1 MSGFYEATWSD
12 TSTATS
18 GQMSGPAVPMVPP
31 GRNSSI
37 VRNIS
42 ATLLGEGEPDEPPI
56 LEELGINFSHICRK
70 TLMVLAPRRSKLDQE
85 VINDSDFAGPII
97 FCLVL
102 ATLLLLKGKVYFGYI
117 YGVFMV
123 GLCGMW
129 GVLNLMS
136 ARGID
141 IYRAA
146 SIMGYC
152 LLPLVILAALSVPI
166 DLRGALG
173 LVLSLA
179 AIAWCS
185 NAAALFFV
193 VALEADDQRWLIAYP
208 VMLFYTCFAL
218 FAVF

>member
-1 MSGFYEATWSD
+1 M
-12 TSTATS
+12 
-18 GQMSGPAVPMVPP
+18 
-31 GRNSSI
+31 
-37 VRNIS
+37 
-42 ATLLGEGEPDEPPI
+42 LGEGEPDEPPI
-56 LEELGINFSHICRK
+56 LEELGINFSHIYRK

>member
-1 MSGFYEATWSD
+1 M
-12 TSTATS
+12 
-18 GQMSGPAVPMVPP
+18 
-31 GRNSSI
+31 
-37 VRNIS
+37 RNIS

-56 LEELGINFSHICRK
+56 LEELGINFSHIYRK

-141 IYRAA
+141 ILYH
-146 SIMGYC
+146 
-152 LLPLVILAALSVPI
+152 PDP
-166 DLRGALG
+166 D
-173 LVLSLA
+173 SL
-179 AIAWCS
+179 
-185 NAAALFFV
+185 F
-193 VALEADDQRWLIAYP
+193 
-208 VMLFYTCFAL
+208 M
-218 FAVF
+218 

>member
-1 MSGFYEATWSD
+1 
-12 TSTATS
+12 
-18 GQMSGPAVPMVPP
+18 MVPP

-56 LEELGINFSHICRK
+56 LEELGINFSHIYRK

-85 VINDSDFAGPII
+85 VINDSDFAGPMI

-129 GVLNLMS
+129 GVLHLMS
-136 ARGID
+136 AMGID

-146 SIMGYC
+146 SLMGYC
-152 LLPLVILAALSVPI
+152 LLPLDILAARPRAASAPRALIIYSARSSTAWTGPRPATRA
-166 DLRGALG
+166 RGARTRRPGG
-173 LVLSLA
+173 LLMRPGRSMLRPA
-179 AIAWCS
+179 RPGAS
-185 NAAALFFV
+185 PAAAPIEQSV
-193 VALEADDQRWLIAYP
+193 SGAAP
-208 VMLFYTCFAL
+208 GP
-218 FAVF
+218 